1 MCYWPKEDP
10 KYDPNKSRA
19 ENYQILRKLFED
31 EAKNVDRSRT
41 TGGSSSDLA
50 KRMLEKRIFKGAH
63 LDWNYTEML
72 RDLIEQGLVKVPI
85 TEFDVAF
92 VEWASGSLDE
102 VENSF
107 YKGEKALFDWE
118 NKKWPGYDKIGRWGN
133 PEWFNKRNDLA
144 EAHIYN
150 DSNRE
155 EYIPTP
161 VMNVE
166 QIPQQIEYGNHEA
179 PNFIPWQEREHTAF
193 WVTGVAE

>member
-1 MCYWPKEDP
+1 MCYWPEEDP
-10 KYDPNKSRA
+10 KYDPNKSRV
-19 ENYQILRKLFED
+19 ENYQYLHKSMVDYIESFRGRCSGGLD
-31 EAKNVDRSRT
+31 EAYIVFTDR
-41 TGGSSSDLA
+41 
-50 KRMLEKRIFKGAH
+50 KFKGAH

-72 RDLIEQGLVKVPI
+72 RDLIDQGLVKVPI
-85 TEFDVAF
+85 TDFDVVF
-92 VEWASGSLDE
+92 VEWASGNLDN
-102 VENSF
+102 VPDS
-107 YKGEKALFDWE
+107 YKTYKALCDWDGKDASYIFHRIILDDTDYFDQE
-118 NKKWPGYDKIGRWGN
+118 DEIKLSTRKIY
-133 PEWFNKRNDLA
+133 F
-144 EAHIYN
+144 YN